1 MFSALVMPIYI
12 GLYIATFE
20 VDGRLQTN
28 QILIIKNSMSEK
40 IGELSGQYLKNIKL
54 GMEVDIVLKRDQRTG
69 KLTRGIVRW
78 MLTNK
83 SYHSFGIKVML
94 ETRQVGRVQKII
106 GYKEEA
112 K

>member
-1 MFSALVMPIYI
+1 MNDKA
-12 GLYIATFE
+12 
-20 VDGRLQTN
+20 D
-28 QILIIKNSMSEK
+28 
-40 IGELSGQYLKNIKL
+40 ELSGQYLNNIKL

-78 MLTNK
+78 ILTNK
-83 SYHSFGIKVML
+83 GFHSYGIKVML

-106 GYKEEA
+106 VDKDEP